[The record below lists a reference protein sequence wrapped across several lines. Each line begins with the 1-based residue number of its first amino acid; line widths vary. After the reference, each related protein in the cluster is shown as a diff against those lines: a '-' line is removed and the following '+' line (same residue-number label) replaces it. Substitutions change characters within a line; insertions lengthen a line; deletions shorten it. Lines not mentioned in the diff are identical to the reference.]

1 MIHRT
6 EACDMLQE
14 FEEVKDKDMA
24 YDYREDH
31 EEDVREE
38 SFWKKLAKLFYS
50 LAMFNAINKHY

>member
-1 MIHRT
+1 
-6 EACDMLQE
+6 MLQE